1 MMSRLRPR
9 LFLLR
14 GLVVAAVTLA
24 VLVAGAARANDSIEE
39 ARVKAA
45 FVLNFIKFTSWPDGQ
60 GEATPTLTLCVIGG
74 YALAGQLNA
83 LAGRNVQGRQ
93 VRLQPLEAQGGDA
106 QCDAVFATMTDAV
119 TLRSL
124 QQLTGRRAALTISDQ
139 PGFVA
144 QGGMIELKIVDGR
157 VRFDVN
163 LAAARAANLMLSSQ
177 LLQLADRVVQ

>member
-83 LAGRNVQGRQ
+83 PPA
-93 VRLQPLEAQGGDA
+93 
-106 QCDAVFATMTDAV
+106 ATC
-119 TLRSL
+119 
-124 QQLTGRRAALTISDQ
+124 RAARCDCSHWK
-139 PGFVA
+139 PRVA
-144 QGGMIELKIVDGR
+144 MHNATR
-157 VRFDVN
+157 
-163 LAAARAANLMLSSQ
+163 SSPP
-177 LLQLADRVVQ
+177 